1 MAGALHPVVLP
12 TITIKEPGILFVYL
26 SYDNDTGGDV
36 FFACL
41 PKLFNHR
48 NFSVGGKRRQ
58 DDLKIT
64 YQESPVIQINDY
76 YPYGLPSFVW
86 LREGEVE
93 NKYQFQGME
102 LDEKTGWYDFHARQY
117 DPATGRWFA
126 NDPKGALMPYMSN
139 YAAMMGNPAFFIDPD
154 GELPIIVPIII
165 GAVAGGY
172 SGYKIGE
179 AKGASGWNMFGY
191 ITGGAII
198 GGVSGYMGGTIA
210 ASGGAFSNTI
220 SIAYASTYNSM
231 GMHALSGGMTPVVT
245 SFGGFSYDWTNNEW
259 GYLGERGNRGIQNI
273 GYAFGALANLQDI
286 VAGFNGQN
294 IEVGASNTELDKGTR
309 VPHSYIKDASTDD
322 FYVSVA
328 NELDV
333 PGDTWGEWIKNAL
346 TLKNKWGAEYW
357 TPKSTVGDW
366 KVPIHNVNGKLLK
379 LMQTNIKGGERL
391 LGGGVLRWG
400 GFAGCVNQ
408 SGRALWYVGIPT
420 LPINL
425 LPSWLNTQLA
435 LRQIGIWS
443 SPYFIN
449 NNGY

>member
-154 GELPIIVPIII
+154 GECPICIPIII
-165 GAVAGGY
+165 GAFMNVTMQGMSGNINSAGDFF
-172 SGYKIGE
+172 K
-179 AKGASGWNMFGY
+179 AAF
-191 ITGGAII
+191 I
-198 GGVSGYMGGTIA
+198 GGLAGAAGYGAGAFVSGYVG
-210 ASGGAFSNTI
+210 
-220 SIAYASTYNSM
+220 
-231 GMHALSGGMTPVVT
+231 
-245 SFGGFSYDWTNNEW
+245 NNRACRW
-259 GYLGERGNRGIQNI
+259 CVDRCSRRVCRWVHWRSWKRLG
-273 GYAFGALANLQDI
+273 
-286 VAGFNGQN
+286 
-294 IEVGASNTELDKGTR
+294 
-309 VPHSYIKDASTDD
+309 
-322 FYVSVA
+322 
-328 NELDV
+328 
-333 PGDTWGEWIKNAL
+333 W
-346 TLKNKWGAEYW
+346 
-357 TPKSTVGDW
+357 
-366 KVPIHNVNGKLLK
+366 
-379 LMQTNIKGGERL
+379 
-391 LGGGVLRWG
+391 
-400 GFAGCVNQ
+400 
-408 SGRALWYVGIPT
+408 
-420 LPINL
+420 
-425 LPSWLNTQLA
+425 
-435 LRQIGIWS
+435 WS
-443 SPYFIN
+443 KFW
-449 NNGY
+449 